1 MALSNEQYDALMRQ
15 YNHKQARNNQIVSY
29 RTDEV
34 YSAIPALS
42 QLDEEVSKVSVSSI
56 TAIFNGK
63 DINTAASESRR
74 KLSELKDRR
83 IKLMESHGFPAD
95 YLEPPYDCPDCKDTG
110 YINGKRC
117 HCFKQAA
124 INIVYKQSNLS
135 NILSK
140 ENFDCFDLDV
150 YDDDYF
156 EPSSDVSARATAQI
170 ALERAQNFVQNFKT
184 KGGNLLLLGQTGCG
198 KTFLSNCIA
207 KALLD
212 EGVSVI
218 YFTASELFKVFEDQ
232 TFKKNTVDVADLH
245 DSIFDCDLLIIDDL
259 GTEFPNNFTIT
270 KLFQCLNER
279 LLRNKSTVISTNL
292 SLEEMRDTYSERITS
307 RVFSYYDAIRL
318 IGDDIRIKKVMMNK

>member
-29 RTDEV
+29 RTDQV
-34 YSAIPALS
+34 YSAIPALA

-56 TAIFNGK
+56 SAIFNGQ
-63 DINTAASESRR
+63 DIASASASSKK
-74 KLSELKDRR
+74 KLEELKNKR
-83 IKLMESHGFPAD
+83 IKLMEAAGFPAD
-95 YLEPPYDCPDCKDTG
+95 FLEPPYDCPDCKDTG
-110 YINGKRC
+110 YIDGKRC
-117 HCFKQAA
+117 HCFRQAA
-124 INIVYKQSNLS
+124 INIVYKQSNIS
-135 NILSK
+135 NILAK
-140 ENFDCFDLDV
+140 ENFDFFDLNV
-150 YDDDYF
+150 YDNDYF
-156 EPSSDVSARATAQI
+156 EGNNSLSARANAQI
-170 ALERAQNFVQNFKT
+170 ALERAQNFVQNFKE

-212 EGVSVI
+212 EGISVI
-218 YFTASELFKVFEDQ
+218 YFTASELFKVFEEQ
-232 TFKKNTVDVADLH
+232 TFKKNVDVADLH

-259 GTEFPNNFTIT
+259 GTEFTNNFTIA

-307 RVFSYYDAIRL
+307 RIFSYYDAIRL

>member
-34 YSAIPALS
+34 YSAIPALA
-42 QLDEEVSKVSVSSI
+42 QIDEEVSKVSISSI
-56 TAIFNGK
+56 TAIFNGQ
-63 DINTAASESRR
+63 DMAQASAASKK
-74 KLSELKDRR
+74 KLEELKQRR
-83 IKLMESHGFPAD
+83 IQLMEAAGFPAD

-124 INIVYKQSNLS
+124 INIVYKQSNLN
-135 NILSK
+135 NILAK
-140 ENFDCFDLDV
+140 ENFDYFDLNV
-150 YDDDYF
+150 YDNDYY
-156 EPSSDVSARATAQI
+156 EGSTELSARANAQI
-170 ALERAQNFVQNFKT
+170 ALERAQNFVQHFKE

-212 EGVSVI
+212 EGISVI
-218 YFTASELFKVFEDQ
+218 YFTASELFKVFEEQ
-232 TFKKNTVDVADLH
+232 TFKKNVSVADLH